1 MQRELLKNGG
11 EPTANTYLNSAT
23 DLHDHISAPGEV
35 RKDGE
40 YGHNILRFIQ
50 LAALVHFK

>member
-1 MQRELLKNGG
+1 MYIISHDPQQTIIK
-11 EPTANTYLNSAT
+11 NSAT

-50 LAALVHFK
+50 LAALVH